1 MLPRLAESL
10 MSRVV
15 SRGGD
20 DESKDHPPSAEDW
33 NMYIRALVEQDKL
46 SDAIEKLEGVKCA
59 SSGSSDNTEG
69 ELRRIDDETDV
80 ASHQGSLI
88 QLAHR
93 SRLEQKASLCLKVKR
108 YEEASETYTEL
119 LSLLP
124 DNWSYWVGFLRSA
137 VGSDT
142 DERQVE
148 NCIVQ
153 CRKIVES
160 YVPAGAST
168 HPLRGPHLFLVE
180 LAAIPL
186 RGIQS
191 TDRDE
196 PSSNDLSQFLQKEA
210 SVRESVVR
218 ELGEA
223 VIDYA
228 TIFAPKASCCF
239 YDLRNYLEL
248 FATACYELK
257 VEATTWEE
265 LLKVLRWA
273 ENLREGN
280 RFEKDIADAR
290 ERRKRLRAYIFSVQ
304 MVFGVLH
311 AVRSCDGENDAIC
324 SESLDAFLPSL
335 DDMVDEWHTSLDL
348 GSNPK
353 DGGQKEVL
361 PGDELIL
368 LACQRLGANSKS
380 SDVGTSLSITEAA
393 LLEGALYHSPFN
405 PHLKIAAIDVYTRLS
420 AGQRALEL
428 FDDMGVKQIQYDSCS
443 YLIFPTLIRTGLYR
457 EAVQLAGNVMGLHWT
472 SAKNVQDYATKCCET
487 GMLSKCCEMITW
499 QRERMTSS
507 LQLLI
512 SKSTVMAL
520 APLVYSGEPDERGK
534 HGSAEPLAARQ
545 GIIGGSDDVDRV
557 GEMIKNIGN
566 FSAAPSIVNVA
577 LDGSTPNDNLY
588 SDNRDF
594 TVNQFHILSKAH
606 HATKGDL
613 CCYALLQSHWQGIL
627 MRAALM
633 LNVVKAPKKGKVAKV
648 KAGDTLYKRC
658 ESLSQFLDIAHN
670 AIHSAR
676 NKFSDCRTKDEY
688 APCRAIINL
697 ARLLCAVATGM
708 HHSSGDEEEDTLAV
722 REERAV
728 TLLQVVQDDINTTKQ
743 AVSSATTGSSGR
755 VCILL
760 PEAVVPIYALM
771 EMNSILFAIFGWGK
785 KRSRTRVAWLF
796 RTCLYP
802 PPEAVVPIYALLEM
816 NSVLF
821 AIFGWGK
828 KRSRTRVAA
837 GALAE
842 AAQQLQDLVMDM
854 SSTLGSMPTNELSD
868 VSPGNICSYVESGEG
883 KTMVEAVVKHV
894 DKAHLETRQR
904 VMPFLDQMI
913 TNLTTYSEEVP
924 P

>member
-1 MLPRLAESL
+1 MATLKVTLLSQRLNETLAQLYSLATDALSSRPIADKEELCSIFQESYFSQIRLACTYPRTANVVDDATVSEKNVWEAEQIAAAYECAQLSAMSLARHTGSRLHQSWVAITALLQKEANADAIKLMEARLSTVANDEDKSSSTCIRDRLDKLQAKNAMLPRLAESL

-33 NMYIRALVEQDKL
+33 NLYIRALVEQDKL

-59 SSGSSDNTEG
+59 SSGSSDNTKG

-80 ASHQGSLI
+80 ASHEGSLI

-93 SRLEQKASLCLKVKR
+93 SRLEQKASLCLKVER

-124 DNWSYWVGFLRSA
+124 DNWSYWVGFLRST

-153 CRKIVES
+153 CRKIVEA
-160 YVPAGAST
+160 YVPAEAST

-186 RGIQS
+186 RGIES
-191 TDRDE
+191 NDKDD

-218 ELGEA
+218 KLGEA

-228 TIFAPKASCCF
+228 TIFSPKASCCF

-257 VEATTWEE
+257 EEATTWEE

-280 RFEKDIADAR
+280 RFEQDIIDTK
-290 ERRKRLRAYIFSVQ
+290 ERRKRLRSYIFSVQ
-304 MVFGVLH
+304 MVFGVFH
-311 AVRSCDGENDAIC
+311 AIRRCDVKTDANS

-335 DDMVDEWHTSLDL
+335 GDMVDEWHTSLDL

-368 LACQRLGANSKS
+368 LTCQRLGANSNS
-380 SDVGTSLSITEAA
+380 NDGDTSLSIAEAA
-393 LLEGALYHSPFN
+393 LLEGALYHSPYN

-428 FDDMGVKQIQYDSCS
+428 FDDMEVKQIQYDSCS
-443 YLIFPTLIRTGLYR
+443 YLIFPTLIRTGFYR
-457 EAVQLAGNVMGLHWT
+457 EAVQLAGNAMGLHWT

-534 HGSAEPLAARQ
+534 HGSVEPLAARQ
-545 GIIGGSDDVDRV
+545 GIIGGDDDFDRV

-577 LDGSTPNDNLY
+577 LDGSTPND
-588 SDNRDF
+588 
-594 TVNQFHILSKAH
+594 
-606 HATKGDL
+606 
-613 CCYALLQSHWQGIL
+613 
-627 MRAALM
+627 
-633 LNVVKAPKKGKVAKV
+633 
-648 KAGDTLYKRC
+648 
-658 ESLSQFLDIAHN
+658 
-670 AIHSAR
+670 
-676 NKFSDCRTKDEY
+676 
-688 APCRAIINL
+688 
-697 ARLLCAVATGM
+697 
-708 HHSSGDEEEDTLAV
+708 
-722 REERAV
+722 
-728 TLLQVVQDDINTTKQ
+728 
-743 AVSSATTGSSGR
+743 
-755 VCILL
+755 
-760 PEAVVPIYALM
+760 
-771 EMNSILFAIFGWGK
+771 
-785 KRSRTRVAWLF
+785 
-796 RTCLYP
+796 
-802 PPEAVVPIYALLEM
+802 
-816 NSVLF
+816 VL
-821 AIFGWGK
+821 
-828 KRSRTRVAA
+828 
-837 GALAE
+837 
-842 AAQQLQDLVMDM
+842 
-854 SSTLGSMPTNELSD
+854 
-868 VSPGNICSYVESGEG
+868 
-883 KTMVEAVVKHV
+883 
-894 DKAHLETRQR
+894 
-904 VMPFLDQMI
+904 
-913 TNLTTYSEEVP
+913 
-924 P
+924 